1 MNFFNNIRFA
11 ALVVLTFM
19 ALTVMPTEMSAKK
32 NDGKA
37 KVEKVDSKKKAAKG
51 KKGKKGKKGETETA
65 DTLKK
70 KETKYEKLFKKPH
83 KVAQGMMTLHMKDGK
98 VYFEMPLSLMGREM
112 VVGSTIKSI
121 SDNGNG
127 VIGSK
132 PMSLKHIRFEKSD
145 STVQLC
151 AIDATYMSSDPDIRK
166 AIAKSSS
173 GSIIKNMKIAAW
185 SPDSTAVVFDMTSF
199 FLEHD
204 KTMSPFSEV
213 AAYASYERNE
223 NFKKELS
230 FLTDVKAFEDNVSV
244 TSSMSYTYTMK
255 DQRGRT
261 IYKDEPFTAEL
272 TRTLLLLPEQ
282 PYHPRMAD
290 YRIGVF
296 FTQRQEFGNRLSN
309 SNSVFFANRW
319 RLEPSDTAA
328 YRAGELVKPVKP
340 IVFYIDEN
348 FPQWWRPFIK
358 EGVEQWQE
366 LFEQIGFKDAILAL
380 DYPKDDPSFDPDNIK
395 YSCVRYA
402 PIGIQNAMGP
412 SWVDPRSGEII
423 TASVYVYHDI
433 VKLIQRWM
441 FIQTSQADTDVRAL
455 EFPQHVLGDA
465 IRYVIAHEIGH
476 CLGFMHNMSA
486 SSVIPVES
494 LRDPEFTQT
503 HGTTTSI
510 MDYARFNY
518 VAQPG
523 DKERGVKLTPP
534 RFGSYDKWLI
544 EWTYK
549 PVFDAAS
556 FQEEAEITSSW
567 ITEAVAKN
575 PIYRYGKQQFYSALY
590 DPRSQSEDL
599 GDDAV
604 DATKY
609 GVANLKY
616 IMANYLDWF
625 NEGDEDFEFRTAI
638 YNGMLNQYLAYAQ
651 HVVLNVGGL
660 YKNEIKAADKLKRFE
675 NIPEAKQRRALEYMF
690 TLHDDVSWLGDKAVL
705 DRLPI
710 VGSPEF
716 AVCNAI
722 QGLILMT
729 PGLASSSDG
738 VSTREFSAQDC
749 FEVILNKV
757 FGTPAGKPLTKIQR
771 AFQSQLV
778 YNYMSMGNFKIPG
791 SKDAFAFAEG
801 AQSLTAQYYG
811 SSDESPLYGELMY
824 GPVSGYEWFPRNM
837 FNQGELTV
845 ADLYAVLKK
854 ARAMMVARRASA
866 NAQDKAHYDLLISTI
881 DYSVK

>member
-1 MNFFNNIRFA
+1 MKLFNNIRLAVF
-11 ALVVLTFM
+11 T
-19 ALTVMPTEMSAKK
+19 ALTLLAFVSMPAEMSAKK

-37 KVEKVDSKKKAAKG
+37 KVEKVGAKKTSA
-51 KKGKKGKKGETETA
+51 KGKKGKKGETEQA
-65 DTLKK
+65 DSVKK

-83 KVAQGMMTLHMKDGK
+83 KVAEGMMTLHLKDGK
-98 VYFEMPLSLMGREM
+98 VYFEMPLSLIGREM

-132 PMSLKHIRFEKSD
+132 PLSLKHIRFDKAD

-151 AIDATYMSSDPDIRK
+151 VIDATYMSSDPDIRK

-173 GSIIKNMKIAAW
+173 GSIIRNMKIAAW
-185 SPDSTAVVFDMTSF
+185 NADSSAVVFDMTAF

-213 AAYASYERNE
+213 AAYSSYERTE
-223 NFKKELS
+223 NFKKDLS
-230 FLTDVKAFEDNVSV
+230 FITDVKAFEDNISV

-255 DQRGRT
+255 NAKGQT
-261 IYKDEPFTAEL
+261 LYKDEPFTAEL
-272 TRTLLLLPEQ
+272 TRSFLLLPEQ

-296 FTQRQEFGNRLSN
+296 FTERQEFGNKMSN
-309 SNSVFFANRW
+309 SNPVFFANRW

-328 YRAGELVKPVKP
+328 YRAGELVEPVKP

-348 FPQWWRPFIK
+348 FPEWWKPYVK

-366 LFEQIGFKDAILAL
+366 LFEQIGFKNAILAK
-380 DYPKDDPSFDPDNIK
+380 DYPADDPSFDPDNIK

-423 TASVYVYHDI
+423 NASVYVYHDI

-441 FIQTSQADTDVRAL
+441 FIQTSQADADVRAV
-455 EFPQHVLGDA
+455 EFPQEVLGDA
-465 IRYVIAHEIGH
+465 LRYVISHEIGH
-476 CLGFMHNMSA
+476 CLGFMHNMSG

-534 RFGSYDKWLI
+534 RFGTYDKWLI
-544 EWTYK
+544 EWTYR
-549 PVFDAAS
+549 PVFDVAS
-556 FQEEAEITSSW
+556 FKEEAAVTSGW
-567 ITEAVAKN
+567 ITEALTKA
-575 PIYRYGKQQFYSALY
+575 PFYRYGKQQFSAGIY

-616 IMANYLDWF
+616 IMSNYMDWIK
-625 NEGDEDFEFRTAI
+625 EGDEDYEFRTAI

-651 HVVLNVGGL
+651 HVLMNVGGL
-660 YKNEIKAADKLKRFE
+660 YKNEIKVADKMKRFE
-675 NIPEAKQRRALEYMF
+675 NIPAEKQIRALEYMF
-690 TLHDDVSWLGDKAVL
+690 TLHNDVSWMADKAVL
-705 DRLPI
+705 DRLPV
-710 VGSPEF
+710 VGSPEY

-722 QGLILMT
+722 QNLILLA
-729 PGLASSSDG
+729 PALASTSDG
-738 VSTREFSAQDC
+738 VSTREFSAHEC
-749 FEVILNKV
+749 FDFIMKKV
-757 FGTPAGKPLTKIQR
+757 FNTPAGKPLTKIQR
-771 AFQSQLV
+771 SFQTLFV
-778 YNYMSMGNFKIPG
+778 YTYMSMGNFKLPG
-791 SKDAFAFAEG
+791 ATNAFAVADDS
-801 AQSLTAQYYG
+801 QSLTTQYFG
-811 SSDESPLYGELMY
+811 SSEDNPLFGELMY
-824 GPVSGYEWFPRNM
+824 GPISGYEWSPRNM

-845 ADLYAVLKK
+845 ADIYAVLKK
-854 ARAMMVARRASA
+854 ARAMIVSRRASA

>member
-1 MNFFNNIRFA
+1 MKFFNNIRFA
-11 ALVVLTFM
+11 VFTVLALLAFTS
-19 ALTVMPTEMSAKK
+19 MPVEMSAKK

-37 KVEKVDSKKKAAKG
+37 KVEKVDANKSAKG
-51 KKGKKGKKGETETA
+51 KKGKNGKKGETEPA
-65 DTLKK
+65 DSVK

-83 KVAQGMMTLHMKDGK
+83 KVAEGMVTLHLKDGK

-132 PMSLKHIRFEKSD
+132 PMSLKHIRFDKAD

-151 AIDATYMSSDPDIRK
+151 AIDATFMSSDPDIKK
-166 AIAKSSS
+166 AIAKSST
-173 GSIIKNMKIAAW
+173 GSIIRNMKIAAW
-185 SPDSTAVVFDMTSF
+185 NADSTAVVFDMTPF

-213 AAYASYERNE
+213 AAYSAYERTE

-230 FLTDVKAFEDNVSV
+230 FITDVKAFEDNISV

-255 DQRGRT
+255 NAKGKT
-261 IYKDEPFTAEL
+261 LYKDEPFTAEL
-272 TRTLLLLPEQ
+272 TRSFLLLPEQ
-282 PYHPRMAD
+282 TYHPRMAD

-296 FTQRQEFGNRLSN
+296 FTQRQEFGNRMNN
-309 SNSVFFANRW
+309 SNPVFFANRW

-328 YRAGELVKPVKP
+328 YRAGELVEPVKP

-348 FPQWWRPFIK
+348 FPQWWKPYIK

-366 LFEQIGFKDAILAL
+366 MVEKIGFKNAILAK
-380 DYPKDDPSFDPDNIK
+380 DYPADDPSFDPDNIK

-441 FIQTSQADTDVRAL
+441 FIQTSQADPDVRAL
-455 EFPQHVLGDA
+455 EFPQEVLGDA
-465 IRYVIAHEIGH
+465 IRYVISHEIGH

-494 LRDPEFTQT
+494 LRDPEFTQNRR
-503 HGTTTSI
+503 TTTSI

-534 RFGSYDKWLI
+534 RFGSYDQWLI

-549 PVFDAAS
+549 PVFDVAS
-556 FQEEAEITSSW
+556 FKEEAAVTSGW
-567 ITEAVAKN
+567 ITEALTKA
-575 PIYRYGKQQFYSALY
+575 PFYRYGKQQFAAAIY

-604 DATKY
+604 EATKY

-616 IMANYLDWF
+616 IMSNYMDWI
-625 NEGDEDFEFRTAI
+625 NEGDEDYEFRTAV

-651 HVVLNVGGL
+651 HVLMNVGGL
-660 YKNEIKAADKLKRFE
+660 YKNEVKAADKMKRFE
-675 NIPEAKQRRALEYMF
+675 NIPAAKQLKALEYMF
-690 TLHDDVSWLGDKAVL
+690 TLHDDVSWIGDRAVL

-729 PGLASSSDG
+729 PALASSSDG
-738 VSTREFSAQDC
+738 VSSREFSAAEC
-749 FEVILNKV
+749 FDFILKKV
-757 FGTPAGKPLTKIQR
+757 FNTPAGKPLTKAQR
-771 AFQSQLV
+771 SFQTLFV
-778 YNYMSMGNFKIPG
+778 YYYMQMGNFQLPG
-791 SKDAFAFAEG
+791 AQNAFAFADD
-801 AQSLTAQYYG
+801 AQSLSAQYFG
-811 SSDESPLYGELMY
+811 SSDNPLFGDLMY

-854 ARAMMVARRASA
+854 ARAMLVSRKASA
-866 NAQDKAHYDLLISTI
+866 NAKDKAHYELLISTI

>member
-1 MNFFNNIRFA
+1 MKFINNIKLI
-11 ALVVLTFM
+11 ALVACLVLFLSP
-19 ALTVMPTEMSAKK
+19 ADMSAKK
-32 NDGKA
+32 ENDKNVKA
-37 KVEKVDSKKKAAKG
+37 KTERVSLSKKS
-51 KKGKKGKKGETETA
+51 KKGKKGKKGEGEVA
-65 DTLKK
+65 DTVK

-83 KVAQGMMTLHMKDGK
+83 KVVEGMVTIHLKDGK

-121 SDNGNG
+121 SDNANG
-127 VIGSK
+127 VVGSK
-132 PMSLKHIRFEKSD
+132 PMTLKHIRFEKADTS
-145 STVQLC
+145 VQIR
-151 AIDATYMSSDPDIRK
+151 AIDATYMSSNPDIKK
-166 AIAKSSS
+166 AISTSMT
-173 GSIIKNMKIAAW
+173 GSIIKNLKIAAW
-185 SPDSTAVVFDMTSF
+185 SPDSTAVVFNMTDF

-213 AAYASYERNE
+213 AAYSSYERE
-223 NFKKELS
+223 ETFKKELS
-230 FLTDVKAFEDNVSV
+230 YITDVKAFEDNISV
-244 TSSMSYTYTMK
+244 TSSMSYTYNMK
-255 DQRGRT
+255 DGKGKS
-261 IYKDEPFTAEL
+261 IYKNEPFTAEL
-272 TRTLLLLPEQ
+272 VRSLLLLPEET
-282 PYHPRMAD
+282 YHPRMAD

-296 FTQRQEFGNRLSN
+296 FTERLEFGDRLKN
-309 SNSVFFANRW
+309 SAPVYFANRW
-319 RLEPSDTAA
+319 RLEPSDTVA

-348 FPQWWRPFIK
+348 FPEWWKPYIK

-366 LFEQIGFKDAILAL
+366 LFEQIGFKDAILAK
-380 DYPKDDPSFDPDNIK
+380 DYPKDDPSFDPENIK

-423 TASVYVYHDI
+423 NASVYVYHDI
-433 VKLIQRWM
+433 VKLIHRWM

-455 EFPQHVLGDA
+455 EFPKEVLGDA

-486 SSVIPVES
+486 SSVIPVEM

-549 PVFDAAS
+549 PVFDAETFA
-556 FQEEAEITSSW
+556 EEAAITSGW
-567 ITEAVAKN
+567 ISDALTKA
-575 PIYRYGKQQFYSALY
+575 PFYRYGKQQFYSVIY

-604 DATKY
+604 AATKY

-616 IMANYLDWF
+616 IMANYMDWLK
-625 NEGDEDFEFRTAI
+625 EGDEDYETRIAI

-651 HVVLNVGGL
+651 HVLMNVGGL
-660 YKNEIKAADKLKRFE
+660 YKNEIKAGDQMKRYE
-675 NIPEAKQRRALEYMF
+675 NIPAAKQREALEYLF
-690 TLHDDVSWLGDKAVL
+690 TLHDDLSWMGDRAVL

-716 AVCNAI
+716 AVANAI
-722 QGLILMT
+722 QNLILLT
-729 PGLASSSDG
+729 PGFASMSDG
-738 VSTREFSAQDC
+738 VTSYEFSSRDC
-749 FEVILNKV
+749 FDFIINKV
-757 FGTPAGKPLTKIQR
+757 FNTRRGKALTKAQR
-771 AFQSQLV
+771 SFQSLFV
-778 YNYMSMGNFKIPG
+778 STYMGMGNFAMPG
-791 SKDAFAFAEG
+791 ASDNGFAVSAD
-801 AQSLTAQYYG
+801 AQSLTTQYFG
-811 SSDESPLYGELMY
+811 GSDEHLLFGDLMY

-837 FNQGELTV
+837 FNQGDLTV
-845 ADLYAVLKK
+845 ADIYAVLKK
-854 ARAMMVARRASA
+854 AKEMMVARRASA
-866 NAQDKAHYDLLISTI
+866 NAQDRAHYDLLISTI
-881 DYSVK
+881 EYSVK

>member
-1 MNFFNNIRFA
+1 MKMFENVRLA
-11 ALVVLTFM
+11 SLVLIAVM
-19 ALTVMPTEMSAKK
+19 AFTAMPVDMSDKK
-32 NDGKA
+32 EQSKERT
-37 KVEKVDSKKKAAKG
+37 EKVASKKKTAKA
-51 KKGKKGKKGETETA
+51 KKGKKGATEAA
-65 DTLKK
+65 DTVKK

-83 KVAQGMMTLHMKDGK
+83 KVADGMITLHLKDGK

-132 PMSLKHIRFEKSD
+132 PMTLKHICFEKAD
-145 STVQLC
+145 STVQVRE
-151 AIDATYMSSDPDIRK
+151 IDATYMSSDPDIRK
-166 AIAKSSS
+166 AISKSMS
-173 GSIIKNMKIAAW
+173 GSIIRNLKVAAW
-185 SPDSTAVVFDMTSF
+185 SPDSSAVVFNMTPF

-204 KTMSPFSEV
+204 KSMSPFSEV
-213 AAYASYERNE
+213 AAYSSYERNE
-223 NFKKELS
+223 SFKKELS
-230 FLTDVKAFEDNVSV
+230 YITDIKAFEDNVSV

-255 DQRGRT
+255 DPKGKT
-261 IYKDEPFTAEL
+261 IFKDEPFTAEL
-272 TRTLLLLPEQ
+272 TRSILLLPEET
-282 PYHPRMAD
+282 YHPRMAD

-296 FTQRQEFGNRLSN
+296 FTERLEFGNRMSN
-309 SNSVFFANRW
+309 SAPVYFANRW

-348 FPQWWRPFIK
+348 FPEWWKPYIK

-366 LFEQIGFKDAILAL
+366 MFEKIGFKDAILAK
-380 DYPKDDPSFDPDNIK
+380 DYPTDDPSFDPDNIK

-423 TASVYVYHDI
+423 NASVYVYHDI

-455 EFPQHVLGDA
+455 EFPQEVLGDA
-465 IRYVIAHEIGH
+465 LRYVISHEIGH
-476 CLGFMHNMSA
+476 CLGFMHNMSG

-503 HGTTTSI
+503 SGTTTSI

-534 RFGSYDKWLI
+534 RFGSYDQWLI
-544 EWTYK
+544 EWTYS

-556 FQEEAEITSSW
+556 FKEEAEITSGW
-567 ITEAVAKN
+567 ITEALTKA
-575 PIYRYGKQQFYSALY
+575 PFYRYGKQQFHASIY

-604 DATKY
+604 AATKY

-616 IMANYLDWF
+616 IMANYIDWIK
-625 NEGDEDFEFRTAI
+625 EGDEDFEFRTAI
-638 YNGMLNQYLAYAQ
+638 FNGMLNQYLAYAQ
-651 HVVLNVGGL
+651 HVLMNVGGL
-660 YKNEIKAADKLKRFE
+660 YKNEVKSADKMKRFE
-675 NIPEAKQRRALEYMF
+675 NIPEAKQREALEYVF
-690 TLHDDVSWLGDKAVL
+690 TLHDDVSWMGDKAVL

-729 PGLASSSDG
+729 PGFASMSDG
-738 VSTREFSAQDC
+738 VSTQEFSSKEC
-749 FEVILNKV
+749 FDFILDKV
-757 FGTPAGKPLTKIQR
+757 FNTPRGKALTKIQR
-771 AFQSQLV
+771 SFQTQFV
-778 YNYMSMGNFKIPG
+778 NYYMSMGNFKLPG
-791 SKDAFAFAEG
+791 SDKSFAFAEDS
-801 AQSLTAQYYG
+801 QSLTAQYFG
-811 SSDESPLYGELMY
+811 GSDECPLFGDLMY

-837 FNQGELTV
+837 FNQGDLSA

-854 ARAMMVARRASA
+854 AREMIVSRKASA
-866 NAQDKAHYDLLISTI
+866 NAQDKAHYELLISTI
-881 DYSVK
+881 DFSVK

>member
-1 MNFFNNIRFA
+1 MIFLNNIRFA
-11 ALVVLTFM
+11 VLTVLVLLAFIS
-19 ALTVMPTEMSAKK
+19 MPADMSAKK

-37 KVEKVDSKKKAAKG
+37 KVEKVDAKKSSAKG
-51 KKGKKGKKGETETA
+51 KKVEKGKKGETEQA
-65 DTLKK
+65 DSVKK

-83 KVAQGMMTLHMKDGK
+83 KVAEGMMNLHLKDGK
-98 VYFEMPLSLMGREM
+98 VYFEMPLALIGREM

-121 SDNGNG
+121 SDNANG
-127 VIGSK
+127 VVGSK
-132 PMSLKHIRFEKSD
+132 PLTLKHIRFERSD

-151 AIDATYMSSDPDIRK
+151 AIDATYMSSDPDISK

-173 GSIIKNMKIAAW
+173 GSVIKNMQIAAW

-213 AAYASYERNE
+213 AAYSAYERNE
-223 NFKKELS
+223 NFKKDLS
-230 FLTDVKAFEDNVSV
+230 FITDVKAFDDNVSV
-244 TSSMSYTYTMK
+244 TSSMSYTYSMK
-255 DQRGRT
+255 DHKGRS
-261 IYKDEPFTAEL
+261 IYKEEPFTAEL
-272 TRTLLLLPEQ
+272 TRSILLLPEQ

-296 FTQRQEFGNRLSN
+296 FTQRQEFGDRMNN
-309 SNSVFFANRW
+309 SNPVFFANRW

-348 FPQWWRPFIK
+348 FPEWWKPYIR

-366 LFEQIGFKDAILAL
+366 MFETIGFKDAILAK
-380 DYPKDDPSFDPDNIK
+380 DYPADDPSFDPDNIK

-423 TASVYVYHDI
+423 NASVYVYHDI

-465 IRYVIAHEIGH
+465 IRYVISHEIGH

-494 LRDPEFTQT
+494 LRDPEFTQNS
-503 HGTTTSI
+503 GTTTSI

-534 RFGSYDKWLI
+534 RFGSYDQWLI

-549 PVFDAAS
+549 PVFDVAS
-556 FQEEAEITSSW
+556 FKEEAEVTSGW
-567 ITEAVAKN
+567 ITEALTKA
-575 PIYRYGKQQFYSALY
+575 PFYRYGKQQFAAAIY

-599 GDDAV
+599 GDDAME
-604 DATKY
+604 ASKY

-616 IMANYLDWF
+616 IMANYLDWIK
-625 NEGDEDFEFRTAI
+625 EGDDDYEFRTAVF
-638 YNGMLNQYLAYAQ
+638 NGILNQYLAYAQ
-651 HVVLNVGGL
+651 HVLMNVGGL
-660 YKNEIKAADKLKRFE
+660 YKNEVKAADKMKRFE
-675 NIPEAKQRRALEYMF
+675 NIPAAKQRKALDYMF
-690 TLHDDVSWLGDKAVL
+690 TLLDDVKWMSDKNVLG
-705 DRLPI
+705 RLPV
-710 VGSPEF
+710 VGSPEY

-722 QGLILMT
+722 QNLILMT
-729 PGLASSSDG
+729 PGLASMSDG
-738 VSTREFSAQDC
+738 VSTREFSAQEC
-749 FEVILNKV
+749 FDVVLKKV
-757 FGTPAGKPLTKIQR
+757 FNTPAGKPLTKTQR
-771 AFQSQLV
+771 SFQALFVQT
-778 YNYMSMGNFKIPG
+778 YMTMGNFKLPG
-791 SKDAFAFAEG
+791 SKDAFAFA
-801 AQSLTAQYYG
+801 ADSQSLTTQYFG
-811 SSDESPLYGELMY
+811 SSDENPLFGDLMY

-854 ARAMMVARRASA
+854 ARAMIVSRKASA
-866 NAQDKAHYDLLISTI
+866 NAQDKAHYELLISTI